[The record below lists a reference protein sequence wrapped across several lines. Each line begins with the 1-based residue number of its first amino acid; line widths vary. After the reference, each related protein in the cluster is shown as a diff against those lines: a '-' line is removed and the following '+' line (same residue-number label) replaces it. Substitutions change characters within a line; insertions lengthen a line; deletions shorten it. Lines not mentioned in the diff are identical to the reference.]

1 MFSLGPISRR
11 KFILLSGA
19 AGAYLAASGC
29 SKQGKD
35 KVEIATAVELMEK
48 QHGILRRALFIL
60 DEVKGGMDA
69 RMELPPEIIQ
79 GTIEVVRRIV
89 VECHQK
95 IEDESIF
102 PLFESAK
109 KMGGLVGVLREQ
121 HAAGT
126 QMIGILG
133 QFAAD
138 FSVKDLEKRRTM
150 QNALH
155 HFSRMY
161 RAHSDREDTQLFPAL
176 RQIVSPADLTKL
188 NETVQK
194 LDLQILG
201 QNGYD
206 EAMAKLEGF
215 ENALGMG
222 DLAAFT
228 PHMDELR

>member
-1 MFSLGPISRR
+1 MISSISRR

-19 AGAYLAASGC
+19 AGTYLAASGC
-29 SKQGKD
+29 SKNGNAR
-35 KVEIATAVELMEK
+35 VEIPTAVEIMER

-79 GTIEVVRRIV
+79 GTVDVLRRTL

-109 KMGGLVGVLREQ
+109 KMNGLVGVLREQ
-121 HAAGT
+121 HAAGV
-126 QMIGILG
+126 QVIGIIG

-138 FSVKDLEKRRTM
+138 FSVKDIEKRRTM

-161 RAHSDREDTQLFPAL
+161 RAHSDREDTQIFPVL
-176 RQIVSPADLTKL
+176 RQIVPPADFAKL
-188 NETVQK
+188 NEAVQK
-194 LDLQILG
+194 QDLQILG
-201 QNGYD
+201 PNGYD
-206 EAMAKLEGF
+206 EAMSRLEGF

-228 PHMDELR
+228 PHMDQLR